1 MQRDDNIRLV
11 SSTVKPVAGKYYV
24 VAKGNQPG
32 IYDSWPKAEVQ
43 VKGFGGAVF
52 KGFKALIDAEDW
64 FEEVAGEAPV
74 YHFAKP
80 LISDESQP
88 KQPTIKPNDA
98 LAEGKVVVYTDG
110 GAIDNP
116 GPGGYG
122 VVLLFGAPPKT
133 VRKELSGGFRHT
145 TNNRMEIIA
154 LITALGAL
162 KRHSDVVVYSD
173 SRYVINSIEKGWA
186 LRWRENNWE
195 RASKSDASE
204 VEGVPN
210 ADLWAHLLELLTQH
224 TVSFVWLKGHGG
236 VRENER
242 CDQLAR
248 EATRRPDLPD
258 DEGMGK

>member
-1 MQRDDNIRLV
+1 M
-11 SSTVKPVAGKYYV
+11 AGKYYV

-64 FEEVAGEAPV
+64 FEEATGDAPV

-88 KQPTIKPNDA
+88 KQPVIKPNDA
-98 LAEGKVVVYTDG
+98 LVEGKVVIYTDG

-116 GPGGYG
+116 GAGGYG

-133 VRKELSGGFRHT
+133 ARKELSGGFRYT

-154 LITALGAL
+154 LIMALQVL
-162 KRHSDVVVYSD
+162 KRQSEVVVYAD

-195 RASKSDASE
+195 RARKSETGDTSE
-204 VEGVPN
+204 IEKVPN
-210 ADLWAHLLELLTQH
+210 ADLWAQLLELLAHH
-224 TVSFVWLKGHGG
+224 TVSFVWLKGHAGA
-236 VRENER
+236 RENER

-248 EATRRPDLPD
+248 EAARHRDLPE
-258 DEGMGK
+258 DEGMNGGK